1 MTGRIKQTAFLSADV
16 INVILIILS
25 AIFGVFSGDGAL
37 WRAGFGRFIY
47 FTVDSN
53 LLAALALAIAV
64 PFKIR
69 RMRKG
74 IPLPTAVTVLCF
86 TGASAVTVTFL
97 TVVVFLGPLYG
108 YGSMYAGNN
117 LLLHMICPLLTV
129 ASFIFDCGGEKRLDP
144 RLTPAG
150 VLPTLIYGAVYFIMV
165 IVIGQKNGGWADF
178 YGFNIGGR
186 WYISI
191 VVMLA
196 ATYAASLLLWALQGA
211 YLKRRS

>member
-1 MTGRIKQTAFLSADV
+1 MNERVKQASFLAVD
-16 INVILIILS
+16 ILNIVLITLA

-37 WRAGFGRFIY
+37 WRAGFGRFVY

-53 LLAALALAIAV
+53 VLAALALAVAM

-69 RMRKG
+69 RLKSGKM
-74 IPLPTAVTVLCF
+74 LPTAVTALCF

-97 TVVVFLGPLYG
+97 TVVLFLGPLYG

-117 LLLHMICPLLTV
+117 LFLHMICPLLAV
-129 ASFIFDCGGEKRLDP
+129 VSFIFDCGGEKRLDP

-150 VLPTLIYGAVYFIMV
+150 ALPTLIYGAVYFIMV
-165 IVIGQKNGGWADF
+165 IVVGRENGGWADF
-178 YGFNIGGR
+178 YGFNMSGR

-196 ATYAASLLLWALQGA
+196 ATYAAALALWALQRA
-211 YLKRRS
+211 YLRRRR